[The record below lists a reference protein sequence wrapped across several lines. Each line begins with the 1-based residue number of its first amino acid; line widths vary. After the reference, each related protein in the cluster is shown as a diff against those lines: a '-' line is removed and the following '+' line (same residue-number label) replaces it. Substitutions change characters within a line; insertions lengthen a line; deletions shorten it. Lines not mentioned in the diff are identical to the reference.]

1 MYCIACVPCFP
12 PRRHD
17 HTHTHRADAATAQA
31 VGANG
36 MSIISSQGTLGCYT
50 GWNGTFPRYN
60 YLYAPCQGP
69 DGFWSD
75 RSDEDWQAPSSPSS
89 VKAVSG
95 ATTPA
100 LDKYV
105 VRFILD
111 VDVLVPIGTRVICGI
126 GVWYMY
132 MVCVL
137 SGVYVLLVVCVLCD
151 AHVTHFV
158 CC

>member
-1 MYCIACVPCFP
+1 
-12 PRRHD
+12 
-17 HTHTHRADAATAQA
+17 
-31 VGANG
+31 

-75 RSDEDWQAPSSPSS
+75 RSDEGWQAPSSPSS

-132 MVCVL
+132 VVCVL